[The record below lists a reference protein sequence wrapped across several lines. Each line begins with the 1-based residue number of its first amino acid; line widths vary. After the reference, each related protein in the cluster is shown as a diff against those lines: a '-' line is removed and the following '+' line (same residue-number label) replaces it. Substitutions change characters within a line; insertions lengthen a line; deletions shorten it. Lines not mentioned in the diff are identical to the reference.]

1 MRMRK
6 FRWVDLALLP
16 FAICVGFLM
25 LLGKLCGLTYKQIS
39 VVFNLWL
46 QGAMLVLSA
55 ILPLVISVIHLC
67 GCFTFPKLLVVIFL
81 VIYAFAYMWAFLR
94 MLHHYHLPVN
104 RAFDRCVHDLQVLA
118 RKWHTSYQVVNLLIF
133 VVAFLLLLS
142 LNLCMSYFI
151 YLYVK

>member
-1 MRMRK
+1 MNK

-46 QGAMLVLSA
+46 QGAMLVLSS
-55 ILPLVISVIHLC
+55 ILPLAISLFYIFN
-67 GCFTFPKLLVVIFL
+67 GFTIPRLLFVLFFIFYVL
-81 VIYAFAYMWAFLR
+81 VYVLAFMRL
-94 MLHHYHLPVN
+94 LHHYHLPID

-118 RKWHTSYQVVNLLIF
+118 RKWHTSYQVVNLLLF
-133 VVAFLLLLS
+133 VGVFLLLLA
-142 LNLCMSYFI
+142 LNLCVSYYI
-151 YLYVK
+151 YSSL